1 MIQWF
6 LKRFTYTR
14 ELEARVREQN
24 QMFHAYEIIKRSQA
38 EVISEYQILETG
50 LTKLT
55 LDEAHELLSACVDYQ
70 RALIMVSAPDPV
82 QHRIIPII
90 EKYGITIERNTL
102 ADDVTDEELKEIVEY
117 LNAEAGGPKSEGY
130 DDPTNS

>member
-1 MIQWF
+1 MRWLAQ
-6 LKRFTYTR
+6 RFNYTR
-14 ELEARVREQN
+14 ELEKRVRELKQEN
-24 QMFHAYEIIKRSQA
+24 HAFEIIQRSQA
-38 EVISEYQILETG
+38 EIIGEYQVLKTG

-90 EKYGITIERNTL
+90 DKYGITIERNTL
-102 ADDVTDEELKEIVEY
+102 ADEVTDEELKEIVEY
-117 LNAEAGGPKSEGY
+117 LNAEAGGPKPEGY
-130 DDPTNS
+130 DDPENS